1 MSACF
6 QKNVG
11 KQGKRKKPEDS
22 DTKGAAPTPT
32 THDTDEVVISD
43 DSNDH
48 GRTDRLKK
56 RRKRNEHVEK
66 DEELA
71 KAEQLIQNDFGIPVD
86 DGMSR
91 QEIIE
96 LAMVLLQSKE
106 ERAQSHDARKPRP
119 PKPCSSTNPTR
130 RSTSDDD
137 SLDLNVPNSR
147 EERQKSPIHSKPQFS
162 KDDIKDRRGSQS
174 PEPSTSFAVEDGVGV
189 SLRKISRR
197 KITGEG
203 EGYKDKLPDEVM
215 FKGVSGDHMDDD
227 EKDPTG
233 TRNQRKNASEK
244 RQRKRRLTDEGGG
257 DESHSSQEAESANT
271 RLKKSRNLLLN
282 KQQLETMQAKTST
295 LLKKSAAKVKLS
307 QESVSSGSQPTQ
319 TVEVDTEETQ
329 APGSQELFEG
339 ETLPMDLPGTTVS
352 DEEADQHKGKTRTL
366 RSEDKNVIAAEKD
379 SLLSPLIPM
388 KRKYS
393 KAALLRRSHQNDT
406 SRRNYYAPA
415 SADHIS
421 YTKVIIQLFD
431 IYFRKLSKEQVKA
444 GSYIEWGESVKPG
457 RHMTRTIDVK
467 GRGQKSYS
475 WSSASDEEVTIRFE
489 KSSDEEV
496 ASGEGRLRMKSRTGE
511 RLLRATKS
519 RKLVHKGSSPD
530 SPKSSETDVNEHKRI
545 QPRRI
550 IPTRRNPSNEDE
562 ESLPD
567 IGISSS
573 DKPPEAGQHR
583 YTESTVTDSP
593 VFPTL
598 VPQTLAMEEDL
609 YMADTETFEPELTE
623 VQSRDSDSPMEIQP
637 RKTIVNSPTEIQK
650 RETIK
655 RLEDVKESAD
665 SKVLRRRSLRKSSP
679 STVTCSQDTRKD
691 SISLSPKLSGSQAS
705 SESRESGSLIN
716 SQGEIK
722 SFQKSKSE
730 KTMTFDF
737 DIDEDDSKDSDV
749 GSFVTKRKHQVSP
762 KQAAVGSSLSVS
774 ESQTKRNV
782 QDKAVR
788 GKERLTIDIVS
799 SDSDGEMPG
808 KERLPSVHESP
819 ILSGRRIGHTSTR
832 KKRASIT
839 TSRQETLLDDDFFS
853 KDNSDFETDRSGL
866 KVRNLSPTSK
876 QPAVASTSK
885 DRTIPIILTDTYE
898 KESTSAST
906 SQVKGK
912 NFRSK
917 LHFADSDDSG
927 EVVESGPELGTEGK
941 IQCPM
946 CSKLFRVNLIERH
959 ASDCLGQ
966 QEVTSTTGDDA
977 HLQASVSTRSRHEEG
992 NKGNYSGQTRTVKEQ
1007 VTDDV
1012 EEQPVSVRVKPMP
1025 LSRNMEQCCVC
1036 NKLVRQDLIEK
1047 HTDQCIAD
1055 RMRQAEEGGQDVYD
1069 LDLEADE
1076 PEPRATR
1083 SRGRGHQITSGIQR
1097 NIKYRLKEETDSL
1110 SSETSNNQDPNWT
1123 SVPTTSEVESDS
1135 PIKFKRISQ
1144 LEEVEM
1150 DFKNQ
1155 FKSKTAGRGG
1165 RRGGPSHGRGRK

>member
-1 MSACF
+1 
-6 QKNVG
+6 
-11 KQGKRKKPEDS
+11 
-22 DTKGAAPTPT
+22 
-32 THDTDEVVISD
+32 
-43 DSNDH
+43 
-48 GRTDRLKK
+48 
-56 RRKRNEHVEK
+56 
-66 DEELA
+66 
-71 KAEQLIQNDFGIPVD
+71 
-86 DGMSR
+86 
-91 QEIIE
+91 
-96 LAMVLLQSKE
+96 
-106 ERAQSHDARKPRP
+106 
-119 PKPCSSTNPTR
+119 
-130 RSTSDDD
+130 
-137 SLDLNVPNSR
+137 
-147 EERQKSPIHSKPQFS
+147 
-162 KDDIKDRRGSQS
+162 
-174 PEPSTSFAVEDGVGV
+174 
-189 SLRKISRR
+189 
-197 KITGEG
+197 
-203 EGYKDKLPDEVM
+203 
-215 FKGVSGDHMDDD
+215 
-227 EKDPTG
+227 
-233 TRNQRKNASEK
+233 
-244 RQRKRRLTDEGGG
+244 
-257 DESHSSQEAESANT
+257 
-271 RLKKSRNLLLN
+271 
-282 KQQLETMQAKTST
+282 
-295 LLKKSAAKVKLS
+295 
-307 QESVSSGSQPTQ
+307 
-319 TVEVDTEETQ
+319 
-329 APGSQELFEG
+329 
-339 ETLPMDLPGTTVS
+339 MDLPGTTVS
-352 DEEADQHKGKTRTL
+352 DEEADHHKGKTRAL
-366 RSEDKNVIAAEKD
+366 RSEGKKVAAAEKD

-393 KAALLRRSHQNDT
+393 KAALLRRSQENDT
-406 SRRNYYAPA
+406 SRRNYYAPV

-444 GSYIEWGESVKPG
+444 DSYIEWGESVKPG
-457 RHMTRTIDVK
+457 RHMTRTIDAK

-475 WSSASDEEVTIRFE
+475 WSSESDEEVTIRFE

-496 ASGEGRLRMKSRTGE
+496 ESGEGRLRIKSRTGE

-519 RKLVHKGSSPD
+519 RKLVHKSSSPD

-550 IPTRRNPSNEDE
+550 IPTRRDPSNEDE

-573 DKPPEAGQHR
+573 DKPPEAGQCHFS
-583 YTESTVTDSP
+583 EDAVADSP

-655 RLEDVKESAD
+655 RLEDVKESGD
-665 SKVLRRRSLRKSSP
+665 PKFTSEVLPRRSLRKSSP
-679 STVTCSQDTRKD
+679 STVTCSQDSRKD
-691 SISLSPKLSGSQAS
+691 SISLSPKLPGSQAS
-705 SESRESGSLIN
+705 SQSRESGSLIN

-722 SFQKSKSE
+722 SFQKAKSE

-749 GSFVTKRKHQVSP
+749 GCFVTKRKHQVSP
-762 KQAAVGSSLSVS
+762 RQAFVGSSLSIS
-774 ESQTKRNV
+774 ESGTKRDV
-782 QDKAVR
+782 QDKAAR

-799 SDSDGEMPG
+799 SDSEGEIPG

-819 ILSGRRIGHTSTR
+819 ILSVRRIGHNFTR
-832 KKRASIT
+832 KKRASMT
-839 TSRQETLLDDDFFS
+839 TTRQEAMLDDDFFS
-853 KDNSDFETDRSGL
+853 KDNSDFETNKSGL
-866 KVRNLSPTSK
+866 KVRNLSPNSK

-885 DRTIPIILTDTYE
+885 DRIIPIIVTDTYE

-927 EVVESGPELGTEGK
+927 EVVEPGPELCTEGK

-977 HLQASVSTRSRHEEG
+977 HLQASVSRRSSHEDG
-992 NKGNYSGQTRTVKEQ
+992 NKGDYSGRTRTVKEQ
-1007 VTDDV
+1007 VPDDDV
-1012 EEQPVSVRVKPMP
+1012 EEPVPVRVKPIP
-1025 LSRNMEQCCVC
+1025 QSRNMEQCCVC

-1047 HTDQCIAD
+1047 HTDQCIAN
-1055 RMRQAEEGGQDVYD
+1055 RMRQAEEVGQDVYD

-1083 SRGRGHQITSGIQR
+1083 SRGRGHQIPSGMQR
-1097 NIKYRLKEETDSL
+1097 NVKYRIMEEETDSL
-1110 SSETSNNQDPNWT
+1110 SSEMSDNHDPNWT
-1123 SVPTTSEVESDS
+1123 TAPTTSEVESDS
-1135 PIKFKRISQ
+1135 PIKFKKISQ

-1155 FKSKTAGRGG
+1155 FKSKSAGRGG
-1165 RRGGPSHGRGRK
+1165 RRGGPSRGRGRK